1 MHSYRESV
9 AHVFY
14 EKPANF
20 SDIGW
25 WLLKKSFSNVVKNGW
40 YAPFSLRNEHNSN
53 DSAIKTSL
61 RHRITKKLAKK
72 SRKAAFLRCTYPF
85 CRGRGS
91 CDWNAPAPLVLISW
105 PPFDLYDPRFQNFS
119 RLLSASK
126 GINIT
131 YYVKKQEGVH
141 PPRWGGDFLRIPPP
155 EKNFDFQ
162 N

>member
-1 MHSYRESV
+1 MHSYRKSV

-61 RHRITKKLAKK
+61 RHRITKKLANKNQEK
-72 SRKAAFLRCTYPF
+72 QLFYSALIPF
-85 CRGRGS
+85 AGGGGS

-131 YYVKKQEGVH
+131 YYVKKPAAGS
-141 PPRWGGDFLRIPPP
+141 
-155 EKNFDFQ
+155 NFRKFTLKSL
-162 N
+162 NGEF

>member
-20 SDIGW
+20 SEIGW

-61 RHRITKKLAKK
+61 RHRILKNWQNNQEKQLFYGA
-72 SRKAAFLRCTYPF
+72 LIPF
-85 CRGRGS
+85 AGGGGS

-131 YYVKKQEGVH
+131 YYVKN
-141 PPRWGGDFLRIPPP
+141 PPQARIFENLPL
-155 EKNFDFQ
+155 NL
-162 N
+162 